1 MTAHVETLAKLYLEG
16 TSAEPSAE
24 TIANFCEFIMD
35 EFKQLPLAV
44 QASTSM
50 RYETA
55 DELFA
60 DIEQQHLWVSTEAY
74 GADVYPNP
82 FYGFALLA
90 VHDYDHYQTHS
101 DFSLE
106 GEIRAYRAIA
116 NRAPSLEVQKILYS
130 EIVLKSAAHLVRGHT
145 PEPKLVFA

>member
-1 MTAHVETLAKLYLEG
+1 MTANVETLAKLYLENAP
-16 TSAEPSAE
+16 AELSAE
-24 TIANFCEFIMD
+24 TMAEFCEFIMD
-35 EFKQLPLAV
+35 EFRQLPLAI

-50 RYETA
+50 RYEQA
-55 DELFA
+55 DEMFA

-74 GADVYPNP
+74 GADYPNP

-90 VHDYDHYQTHS
+90 VHDYDHYQTQS

-106 GEIRAYRAIA
+106 GEIRAYRATA
-116 NRAPSLEVQKILYS
+116 SRAPSLAIQKILYS
-130 EIVLKSAAHLVRGHT
+130 EIVLKSAAHLVLGRA